1 MKHSLDA
8 MKCDPPI
15 SFCKALTGG
24 FFNYILMTKLQVLI
38 SMQMKLEWMEIN
50 YSDDTGLENWYAMA
64 VKDYAKLVGLNP
76 DDYWANYK

>member
-1 MKHSLDA
+1 
-8 MKCDPPI
+8 
-15 SFCKALTGG
+15 
-24 FFNYILMTKLQVLI
+24 MTKLEVLI